1 MEPALPLPLRL
12 DLSFAPAAPIEH
24 ATVSDSISLFLS
36 SYAARTGTS
45 NAATTST
52 EEPSAGAST
61 GGVVAAQLTRLM
73 NGLSGKIDYDAF
85 TSLISNLGRP
95 SADADADA
103 DEAMHDATP
112 VEVLESTPSRGV
124 EEEEEA
130 ADDAEG
136 ALSFSKAQEL
146 HEAQTPTLESSL
158 LTQNP
163 LEADSPS
170 KKSKKDKK
178 EKKEKKDKRDKKD
191 KKALKAE

>member
-85 TSLISNLGRP
+85 TSLISNLGQP
-95 SADADADA
+95 AADADA
-103 DEAMHDATP
+103 DEAMHEATP

-124 EEEEEA
+124 EEEEVV
-130 ADDAEG
+130 DDGEG

-146 HEAQTPTLESSL
+146 HEAQTPTLDSSL

-178 EKKEKKDKRDKKD
+178 EKRDKKD
-191 KKALKAE
+191 RKALKAE